1 MSTFKTIAYEFDELE
16 ELDDKLYSLVKQYNA
31 QVVSVSINERGRN
44 KRIGEHKYKAFLV
57 LKVMD
62 FVYYAD

>member
-16 ELDDKLYSLVKQYNA
+16 ELDNKLYSLVKQYNA
-31 QVVSVSINERGRN
+31 QVVSVNINERGRN
-44 KRIGEHKYKAFLV
+44 KIIGEHKYKAFLV
-57 LKVMD
+57 LKVTD